1 MGATVTSGNNTNEIT
16 VDFDNTATSGSWTV
30 TASLSCGT
38 VTAPVNY
45 VVTVN
50 EIPQIDPASI
60 ENQYCSVSPLG
71 IQLSFSNKILSEI
84 ATITWQR
91 DQVAG
96 VLPLTGEGNGSEI
109 NESLTNTTN
118 SNALIVYTIS
128 TIENNGCENQETI
141 SFELYPELNITNSIK
156 SICCVEGLTS

>member
-1 MGATVTSGNNTNEIT
+1 MGATVTSGNNTNEIS

-60 ENQYCSVSPLG
+60 ENQYCSVSLG

-96 VLPLTGEGNGSEI
+96 VHP
-109 NESLTNTTN
+109 
-118 SNALIVYTIS
+118 
-128 TIENNGCENQETI
+128 
-141 SFELYPELNITNSIK
+141 
-156 SICCVEGLTS
+156 